1 MENRSVK
8 DSGSPSLVFL
18 KLGGSLLGDKR
29 RRRAFRR
36 AAVERLA
43 GEIARALERRPQMRL
58 LLAHGG
64 GGFAHFPAK
73 RHRTREG
80 LAGGGGWRGFAETRR
95 GVLEMNAR
103 VLDALARGGLRPTLV
118 SPERG
123 ADRARRQGALLGP
136 ESDPRAVE
144 RRPGSADPRRRRAR
158 RAPRFHDPEH
168 RRNSSIFWPAGCI
181 RSGSYLHATW
191 KVCILLLHAASLQRR
206 RPSTSARSGL
216 CAMRGPEEHRRI
228 RRALRA
234 AVPPRADRPDVTG
247 GMLGE
252 GRAIVQ
258 DRAEDSRRRR
268 ADRFGP
274 GRRHGRDRRCA
285 AARPVRRS
293 AEPGP

>member
-1 MENRSVK
+1 MK

-118 SPERG
+118 SPSAELI
-123 ADRARRQGALLGP
+123 ARDGKVRCWDLRVIRALLKGGQVP
-136 ESDPRAVE
+136 LIHGDAVLDE
-144 RRPGSADPRRRRAR
+144 RRGFTILSTEELFDFLAGRLHPERIILACDVEGVYLAAPRRLSPAPPAVHERAADCVR
-158 RAPRFHDPEH
+158 CVDRKNIA
-168 RRNSSIFWPAGCI
+168 
-181 RSGSYLHATW
+181 
-191 KVCILLLHAASLQRR
+191 
-206 RPSTSARSGL
+206 
-216 CAMRGPEEHRRI
+216 RI

-247 GMLGE
+247 GMLGKVE
-252 GRAIVQ
+252 RLYKIARRIRGVDARIVSGLV
-258 DRAEDSRRRR
+258 AGTVES
-268 ADRFGP
+268 ALCG
-274 GRRHGRDRRCA
+274 GETGTA
-285 AARPVRRS
+285 VR
-293 AEPGP
+293 

>member
-1 MENRSVK
+1 VK

-36 AAVERLA
+36 AAVERLG

-73 RHRTREG
+73 RHHTREG

-118 SPERG
+118 SPSAG
-123 ADRARRQGALLGP
+123 LIARDGKVRRWDLRVIHALLKDGQIP
-136 ESDPRAVE
+136 LIHGDAVLDE
-144 RRPGSADPRRRRAR
+144 RRGFTILSTEELFDFLAGRLHPERIILACDVEGVYLADPRRLAR
-158 RAPRFHDPEH
+158 CVDRKNIAE
-168 RRNSSIFWPAGCI
+168 
-181 RSGSYLHATW
+181 
-191 KVCILLLHAASLQRR
+191 
-206 RPSTSARSGL
+206 
-216 CAMRGPEEHRRI
+216 I

-234 AVPPRADRPDVTG
+234 AVPQRADRPDVTG
-247 GMLGE
+247 GMLVKVERLYKIARKIPGLDARIVSGLSAGTVESALCGGE
-252 GRAIVQ
+252 AGTA
-258 DRAEDSRRRR
+258 
-268 ADRFGP
+268 
-274 GRRHGRDRRCA
+274 
-285 AARPVRRS
+285 VR
-293 AEPGP
+293 